1 MRQFDEAVAHTIK
14 HFELHRLDGLEWRV
28 ISDVEAGV
36 IAITAVEEAVLRRF
50 ATLPNWPHTVVT
62 FFVLQDLS
70 ALQRQLAARDAAPQ
84 AGAHAAMSLPAGGIS
99 GLAQRPVVNLY
110 DLANPEACH
119 VFVNYAAMAQ
129 AGYWGDALAETA
141 LLAHE
146 HAHPLVENPTVQASR
161 QVTVAST
168 LASRAPISPHPQ
180 AQARWLARLQAV
192 TQSVCERLCSYAPR
206 ELFTNSLAVT
216 AGFGEALC
224 HLDRI
229 TIERSALALP
239 GRQALVAGL
248 RAEDEL
254 TAAGRNAF
262 LVLADLRAHL
272 EMAFEVAAFQ
282 RTGAEACARE
292 LETLL
297 RTKVFPGLA
306 PEVASAFTPL
316 TQRYVELAT
325 DLTPT
330 QFIQFAQ
337 SILDIIAA
345 ALVPSGIVLHRTIS
359 LAEGKEG

>member
-1 MRQFDEAVAHTIK
+1 MRQFEEAVAHTIK

-50 ATLPNWPHTVVT
+50 LALPAWPHTVVT

-70 ALQRQLAARDAAPQ
+70 ALQRQLTARNAASP
-84 AGAHAAMSLPAGGIS
+84 AGESSAMSLPAGGIS
-99 GLAQRPVVNLY
+99 GLSQRPVVNLY

-119 VFVNYAAMAQ
+119 VFVNYTAMQQ

-146 HAHPLVENPTVQASR
+146 HAHPLVENSTVLASR
-161 QVTVAST
+161 QVTIAPT
-168 LASRAPISPHPQ
+168 LTSHFPISPQ
-180 AQARWLARLQAV
+180 AHDRWLARLQSV
-192 TQSVCERLCSYAPR
+192 TQSICVRLCSYAPR
-206 ELFTNSLAVT
+206 ELFTNSLAVA

-248 RAEDEL
+248 RAEGEL

-262 LVLADLRAHL
+262 LVLADLQAHL
-272 EMAFEVAAFQ
+272 EMAFEVAAFR
-282 RTGAEACARE
+282 RTDAEPCAGE
-292 LETLL
+292 LEHML
-297 RTKVFPGLA
+297 RTKVFPGLTA
-306 PEVASAFTPL
+306 EVGRTFATL
-316 TQRYVELAT
+316 TQAYVGLAA
-325 DLTPT
+325 DSTPA
-330 QFIQFAQ
+330 QFVEFAQ

-345 ALVPSGIVLHRTIS
+345 ALAPCGIVLHRTIS
-359 LAEGKEG
+359 LTEGKEG